1 MRLRRRAL
9 LVDMLEIFEPK
20 KIGDVEV
27 PNRLVL
33 PAMAMNVAYEGY
45 VTREVIRHYT
55 KFAENGVGL
64 IIVEGANVDPKSK
77 DLHNGLAIFDDKFCA
92 GLNELAEEIKLRG
105 SRVAIQL
112 LHAGGCTTP
121 RITGNVP
128 RAPSRM
134 EYTMFMHGRHS
145 FKYMANELSLQE
157 IKELVER
164 FVESAGRAKD
174 CGYDFV
180 EINGAHGWIFSQF
193 LSPNTNKRT
202 DSYGGPFENRMR
214 FAMEV
219 VEGIRERVGIPIIF
233 RMEGSFPSYGGVSDE
248 ELVMFAKEL
257 EKAGVSCLHVS
268 GSFAIL
274 PTILPR
280 GYLLQGAERVKKN
293 VKVPVI
299 AVGGIDAAMAVEVI
313 KRGIDFVAIGR
324 AMLADPELPRKLR
337 EGRIEDIRP
346 CTRCNDCIDRVFSL
360 RQLSVKCAVNPELGR
375 DVEIKPAR
383 ERKRIVVVGGGPAGM
398 EFARVARLK
407 GHDVILCEASSELGG
422 NLIAASV
429 PDFKA
434 DHRKYLEWLKAQI
447 KKVGVEVK
455 LNFRVDAERLKELG
469 PDLVVVAIG
478 SEPKVPEIPGIEKAY
493 SAVDVLLN
501 KVKIGRKVVIL
512 GGGRVGCELALHIA
526 KDRDVT
532 ILEVLPD
539 VALDLERNYRFALLR
554 ELKRAGV
561 KWICN
566 FVAERVEGNYVVGR
580 DGSRVEFET
589 LVYAIGMKP
598 RKFERIDL
606 PVPIYYIGDCVAPR
620 KVFDAV
626 HEAYQ
631 LALLV

>member
-1 MRLRRRAL
+1 
-9 LVDMLEIFEPK
+9 MLEIFEPK
-20 KIGDVEV
+20 RIGNIEV

-33 PAMAMNVAYEGY
+33 PAMAMNIAYEGY
-45 VTREVIRHYT
+45 ATREVLRHYT

-64 IIVEGANVDPKSK
+64 IIVEGASVDPKSR

-92 GLNELAEEIKLRG
+92 GLSLLAEEIKLRG

-121 RITGNVP
+121 RVTGCVP

-145 FKYMANELSLQE
+145 FKYVANELSLQE
-157 IKELVER
+157 IKELIES
-164 FVESAGRAKD
+164 FVEAAGRAKD

-180 EINGAHGWIFSQF
+180 EINGAHGWLFSQF
-193 LSPNTNKRT
+193 LSPNTNKRI
-202 DSYGGPFENRMR
+202 DSYGGPFENRIR
-214 FAMEV
+214 FAIEV
-219 VEGIRERVGIPIIF
+219 VEGIREKVGIPIIF

-280 GYLLQGAERVKKN
+280 GYLLQGAERIKKN
-293 VKVPVI
+293 VNVPII
-299 AVGGIDAAMAVEVI
+299 AVGGIDAEMAIEVI
-313 KRGIDFVAIGR
+313 RRGIDFVAIGR
-324 AMLADPELPRKLR
+324 ALLADPELPRKLR

-346 CTRCNDCIDRVFSL
+346 CTRCNDCIDRLFSL
-360 RQLSVKCAVNPELGR
+360 RQLSVKCSVNPELGR
-375 DVEIKPAR
+375 DVEMRPAK
-383 ERKRIVVVGGGPAGM
+383 EKKRIVVVGGGPAGM
-398 EFARVARLK
+398 EFARVAKLR

-422 NLIAASV
+422 NLIAASL
-429 PDFKA
+429 PAFKA
-434 DHRKYLEWLKAQI
+434 DLRKYLEWLKTQVR
-447 KKVGVEVK
+447 KVGVEVR
-455 LNFRVDAERLKELG
+455 LNFRADAEKLKELS
-469 PDLVVVAIG
+469 PDLVVVAVG
-478 SEPKVPEIPGIEKAY
+478 SEPKVPDIPGIERAY
-493 SAVDVLLN
+493 SAVDVLLDRV
-501 KVKIGRKVVIL
+501 KVGKKVVIL

-539 VALDLERNYRFALLR
+539 IALDLERNYRFALIR
-554 ELKRAGV
+554 ELRRAGV
-561 KWICN
+561 KWICS
-566 FVAERVEGNYVVGR
+566 FVAEKIEDNCVVGK
-580 DGSRVEFET
+580 DGSRIEFET
-589 LVYAIGMKP
+589 LIYAIGMVP
-598 RKFERIDL
+598 RKFDKVDL
-606 PVPIYYIGDCVAPR
+606 PVPVYYIGDCVAPR

-631 LALLV
+631 LALSV